1 MSQAI
6 GILRCSDW
14 RNRRH
19 WVLWLVLL
27 TVLSSVHPLFAQ
39 ATSGDAQQPT
49 AVVISAGLNIRSGP
63 GLTYSIIGYLRNNQA
78 VAIVGEAENC
88 RWLRIRVAE
97 SKEGWISGKADY
109 VTVNTACATI
119 LASEG
124 AQAVPATQQTSNPAA
139 AANTPT
145 ATSRPTTAPTPT
157 PLPQPVQAVTQPSI
171 ELSHPPPGQ
180 GCYLLQNRL
189 GPPITVTFTNRESGK
204 SIQVMLPHGAEV
216 AQCLVAG
223 EYTYTIS
230 AVGYRDKNGE
240 MKVITGDAYMLPI
253 GG

>member
-6 GILRCSDW
+6 GISRCSDW
-14 RNRRH
+14 LNRRH
-19 WVLWLVLL
+19 WVFWLVLL
-27 TVLSSVHPLFAQ
+27 TLVSSVRPLFAQ
-39 ATSGDAQQPT
+39 ATSGNAQEPT

-88 RWLRIRVAE
+88 RWLRISVAE
-97 SKEGWISGKADY
+97 NKEGWISGKADY
-109 VTVNTACATI
+109 VTVNTDCATI

-124 AQAVPATQQTSNPAA
+124 AQAAPATEQTTNPAA

-145 ATSRPTTAPTPT
+145 VAPRPTTAPTPT
-157 PLPQPVQAVTQPSI
+157 PFPQPAQAVTQSSVDVSQPPS
-171 ELSHPPPGQ
+171 GQ

-204 SIQVMLPHGAEV
+204 SIQVIVPHGAEV

-223 EYTYTIS
+223 QYTYTIS